1 MYRNMSFHI
10 SSEFDTIVMSG
21 GSINGIT
28 ILGALQYLKDK
39 NLINNIKNYIGTS
52 IGAVLSYLLI
62 IGYTPVEVIV
72 YLCTHYQLFERLKC
86 FNIVNASRGEGAV
99 SFSSISDEL
108 EKMTINKVGKVL
120 NMGDLEDRFEKK
132 FMCITYNTTKSKAE
146 YLSGENT
153 PDLPCLTA
161 IRMTCNLPL
170 VFEAYKYGDSFYI
183 DGGLVNNFPL
193 DIAEKM
199 GSKVIGIFL
208 SYDISEDNPNRN
220 LLEFIYKLLYVPIA
234 DSTASKVLNKLDSST
249 IIELKTGN
257 MNFFNFDVTSK
268 MKLEMFSVGY
278 EETKKFF
285 EEQ

>member
-1 MYRNMSFHI
+1 MENHI
-10 SSEFDTIVMSG
+10 SSEFDTLVMSG
-21 GSINGIT
+21 GSINGII
-28 ILGALQYLKDK
+28 ILGSLQYLKDK

-52 IGAVLSYLLI
+52 IGAVLAYLLI
-62 IGYTPVEVIV
+62 IGYTPVEIIV
-72 YLCTHYQLFERLKC
+72 YLCTHYQIFEKLKC
-86 FNIVNASRGEGAV
+86 FNLVNASRGEGAV

-108 EKMTINKVGKVL
+108 EKMTIDKVGKVM
-120 NMGDLEDRFEKK
+120 NMLDLESRFGKN
-132 FMCITYNTTKSKAE
+132 FVCVTYNTTKSQAE

-161 IRMTCNLPL
+161 LRMTCNLPL
-170 VFEAYKYGDSFYI
+170 VFETYKYGDSFYI

-193 DIAEKM
+193 DVGERI
-199 GSKVIGIFL
+199 GNKVIGIFL
-208 SYDISEDNPNRN
+208 SYNISEDNPNRN

-234 DSTASKVLNKLDSST
+234 DSITNKVLRKLLTST
-249 IIELKTGN
+249 VIELKTGN

-285 EEQ
+285 EHG

>member
-1 MYRNMSFHI
+1 MSFHI

-108 EKMTINKVGKVL
+108 EKMTIDKVGKVL

-278 EETKKFF
+278 EDTKKFF

>member
-1 MYRNMSFHI
+1 METHI

-108 EKMTINKVGKVL
+108 EKMTIDKVGKVL

>member
-1 MYRNMSFHI
+1 MSFHI

>member
-1 MYRNMSFHI
+1 METHI
-10 SSEFDTIVMSG
+10 SSEFDTIAMSG

-52 IGAVLSYLLI
+52 VGAVLGYLLI

-108 EKMTINKVGKVL
+108 EKMTIDKVGKVL
-120 NMGDLEDRFEKK
+120 NMGDLEARFEKK
-132 FMCITYNTTKSKAE
+132 FMCVTYNTTKCCAE
-146 YLSGENT
+146 YLSGEKT

-161 IRMTCNLPL
+161 LRMTCNLPL

-234 DSTASKVLNKLDSST
+234 DSTTNKVLNKLNHST
-249 IIELKTGN
+249 VIELKTGN

-278 EETKKFF
+278 EETKRFF

>member
-108 EKMTINKVGKVL
+108 EKMTIDKVGKVL

-278 EETKKFF
+278 EDTKKFF

>member
-1 MYRNMSFHI
+1 
-10 SSEFDTIVMSG
+10 
-21 GSINGIT
+21 
-28 ILGALQYLKDK
+28 
-39 NLINNIKNYIGTS
+39 
-52 IGAVLSYLLI
+52 
-62 IGYTPVEVIV
+62 
-72 YLCTHYQLFERLKC
+72 
-86 FNIVNASRGEGAV
+86 
-99 SFSSISDEL
+99 
-108 EKMTINKVGKVL
+108 
-120 NMGDLEDRFEKK
+120 
-132 FMCITYNTTKSKAE
+132 
-146 YLSGENT
+146 
-153 PDLPCLTA
+153 
-161 IRMTCNLPL
+161 MTCNLPL

-278 EETKKFF
+278 EDTKKFF